1 MNVNKRL
8 HFTRLYRTKP
18 CRNGIRCKFRDKTCL
33 YYHSKIEQRKPKDI
47 KIPLTY
53 DTELNISPE
62 KLKQLVLNVIK
73 LANVYHRY
81 RQLLLFKTKMCRYSN
96 YPEHNRHN
104 CSFAHHDYEI
114 QKQNIHVQKP
124 FRVSTRQLEC
134 ALLRLEIY
142 INQNTN

>member
-1 MNVNKRL
+1 MNVNRRL

-33 YYHSKIEQRKPKDI
+33 YYHSKIEQRKSEDI

-62 KLKQLVLNVIK
+62 KSKQLVLNVIK
-73 LANVYHRY
+73 LANVYQITRES
-81 RQLLLFKTKMCRYSN
+81 LLFKTKMCRYSN

-104 CSFAHHDYEI
+104 CPFAHHDDEI
-114 QKQNIHVQKP
+114 QKQNTHVQKT
-124 FRVSTRQLEC
+124 FRVCSRQLES